1 MKWTESKTET
11 PNYVY
16 QSSTDGNLHKYVI
29 K

>member
-1 MKWTESKTET
+1 MKWIESKTET

-16 QSSTDGNLHKYVI
+16 QSSTDGNLYKYLI